1 MEFEDMSLKTY
12 EEIVT
17 DMKDRFNIYYG
28 NLLRIDEEISKLEYL
43 KNNSKK
49 QGAVNIEEKV
59 DKLLYDMKWER
70 KLLNTKR
77 REFYYRL
84 KALDLIEGPE

>member
-1 MEFEDMSLKTY
+1 
-12 EEIVT
+12 
-17 DMKDRFNIYYG
+17 MKDRFNIYYG

-59 DKLLYDMKWER
+59 D
-70 KLLNTKR
+70 
-77 REFYYRL
+77 
-84 KALDLIEGPE
+84 

>member
-1 MEFEDMSLKTY
+1 MQLKTY
-12 EEIVT
+12 EEVMI
-17 DMKDRFNIYYG
+17 DMKDRFDIYYE

-43 KNNSKK
+43 KDNSKK
-49 QGAVNIEEKV
+49 QGAANIEEKV

-70 KLLNTKR
+70 KLLNIKR

-84 KALDLIEGPE
+84 KALDLIDGPE